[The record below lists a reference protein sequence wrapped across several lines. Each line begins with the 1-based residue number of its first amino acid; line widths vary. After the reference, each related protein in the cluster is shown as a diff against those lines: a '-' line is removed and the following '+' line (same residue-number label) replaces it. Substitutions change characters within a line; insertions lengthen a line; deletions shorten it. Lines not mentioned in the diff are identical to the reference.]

1 MAKKKKV
8 DNISDKKK
16 TKKKLVNITINIPEN
31 YDKNIQK
38 LIEMKVIS
46 SRSEG
51 IRTAIR
57 DFLYR
62 EYNGNLKLLGF
73 NGSNK
78 SEKMIAGRR
87 LGEPNLKTKLND
99 LERKVKGKDNLINYL
114 KKELEKHEKGDY
126 LKS

>member
-8 DNISDKKK
+8 DKKK
-16 TKKKLVNITINIPEN
+16 SKKKMVNITINLPEI

-38 LIEMKVIS
+38 LIEMNVIS

-62 EYNGNLKLLGF
+62 EYNENLKLLGF

-78 SEKMIAGRR
+78 SEKMIAGRK
-87 LGEPNLKTKLND
+87 LGEINLNTKIDD
-99 LERKVKGKDNLINYL
+99 LLVKIQGKDNLINYL
-114 KKELEKHEKGDY
+114 KAELEKYEKGDY